1 MEIRHKNCIDALRV
15 LGKSNVSNRGVL
27 IKRNIDEF
35 LKKGKSERTSR
46 WLERL
51 RNAIHDEEMASRPD
65 EDWSIA
71 KDYVRSLLHR
81 MSEVVGSQVSQR
93 EDETSALDGPSA
105 RRAWI
110 VVFDEM
116 VD

>member
-93 EDETSALDGPSA
+93 EDETSALDVPSA

>member
-65 EDWSIA
+65 EDWSVA

-81 MSEVVGSQVSQR
+81 MSEVV
-93 EDETSALDGPSA
+93 A
-105 RRAWI
+105 RRFHSERTKQAPST
-110 VVFDEM
+110 DPARAGL
-116 VD
+116 DRGLRR